1 MIATIVSKILEQAK
15 GLLENLQDQA
25 VSFVNTLKPGQVD
38 LQFAR
43 SISSEEEERICRVI
57 ETDTER
63 VYRNRW

>member
-1 MIATIVSKILEQAK
+1 MIATIVSKILEQVK

-25 VSFVNTLKPGQVD
+25 VSFISPLKPGQVD

-43 SISSEEEERICRVI
+43 SISSEEEERIRRAI